1 MVDTLRNLGTTRLL
15 VTGGV
20 VVSLLALFFFL
31 ATRLTTPSMAL
42 LYSDLSMS
50 DSGRIVQ
57 KLESMQVPH
66 EIRGN
71 GTSILVPSDQVARLR
86 MAIAQEGLPS
96 GGSMGYEIFDRSES
110 LGTSSFVLNINHLR
124 ALEGELQRT
133 IGSLNYV
140 KTARVHL
147 ALPKRELFS
156 RDQQEPT
163 ASVVLQMN
171 GGRRLDKGEVQAIQN
186 LVAAAVP
193 RLKPNR
199 ISIIDGQGTLL
210 SRAREDGATGAD
222 GNGTSADEIKSTYEA
237 RYSRMIEEML
247 ERVVGPG
254 RVRAEVTADMDFD
267 RISTTSETFDPDG
280 QVVRST
286 QNVEETARSRDGDT
300 PNAPVSVASNIPA
313 PLSQGN
319 QPPASTPGASS
330 QTNRNEETVNY
341 EISRTT
347 KTHVRESGIIKRVS
361 VAVVVD
367 GTYTGESGQRTYQ
380 PRSAE
385 DLEQLAKLVRSAVGY
400 DEARGDKVELVN
412 MRFIQGA
419 EVFEEPTRP
428 LFGLEKND
436 YIRIAE
442 LATIGIVAILVIL
455 LVVRPLMR
463 RLLESIPDAIASSK
477 NLLADASAA
486 AARPALPPVG
496 GMGGMGNLLP
506 AGALGGAGGNLGE
519 ASIDINQV
527 EGRVRESSVKK
538 ISEIVDKHPEE
549 AVNIIRNWMYRE
561 S

>member
-1 MVDTLRNLGTTRLL
+1 VVDTLRNLGSTRLL
-15 VTGGV
+15 ITGGV

-71 GTSILVPSDQVARLR
+71 GNAIMVPSDQVARLR

-140 KTARVHL
+140 KSARVHL

-171 GGRRLDKGEVQAIQN
+171 GGRRLDKGEVSAIQN

-210 SRAREDGATGAD
+210 SRAREDGAAGGD
-222 GNGTSADEIKSTYEA
+222 GNGNSADEIKSTYEA
-237 RYSRMIEEML
+237 RASRMIEEML

-286 QNVEETARSRDGDT
+286 QNVEETARSRDADT

-319 QPPASTPGASS
+319 QPAASTPGASTQS
-330 QTNRNEETVNY
+330 NRNEETVNY

-347 KTHVRESGIIKRVS
+347 KTHVRESGVIKRVS

-380 PRSAE
+380 PRGAE

-455 LVVRPLMR
+455 LVVRPLTR
-463 RLLESIPDAIASSK
+463 RLLESIPDAIASSR

-486 AARPALPPVG
+486 AARPALPPA
-496 GMGGMGNLLP
+496 GMGNLLP
-506 AGALGGAGGNLGE
+506 AGVMGGAGGNLGE
-519 ASIDINQV
+519 ASIDISQV
-527 EGRVRESSVKK
+527 EGRVRESSVRK